1 MKAAPCALIVVLWAA
16 LSLSGCTRNWQ
27 SGEAAIPITF
37 KLPPSRVGRGVGNLK
52 HLVVLPALYN
62 AGWSESFARVYCV
75 TSAEFIRNAMA
86 GQAAKFLA
94 SSKDYR
100 IVATE
105 DRIVEGAST
114 SAEKDLL
121 AEYSRRLFEARD
133 GSPSAE
139 TADLA
144 RRIGAIYK
152 ADGIVLVHG
161 DYTSEDPITVSLMLF
176 GMAKPGLTVEA
187 WIFETGSGRMVWRGS
202 SWAPGCHW
210 NVEPAFTDL
219 ENAIPDVML
228 R

>member
-1 MKAAPCALIVVLWAA
+1 MKAVRCTLVVVLWTA
-16 LSLSGCTRNWQ
+16 LSLSGCAHNWQ
-27 SGEAAIPITF
+27 SGEAATPMTF
-37 KLPPSRVGRGVGNLK
+37 KLPPSRGGHGVGNLK
-52 HLVVLPALYN
+52 HLLVLPALYN
-62 AGWSESFARVYCV
+62 AGWSESFSGVLCV
-75 TSAEFIRNAMA
+75 TKAEFIRNDMT
-86 GQAAKFLA
+86 GQTAKFLA

-100 IVATE
+100 IVAPG
-105 DRIVEGAST
+105 DRVAE
-114 SAEKDLL
+114 SAPAPADKDLL

-152 ADGIVLVHG
+152 ADGIVVVRG
-161 DYTSEDPITVSLMLF
+161 DYTSEDPISVSLMLF
-176 GMAKPGLTVEA
+176 GIAKPGLTVEA
-187 WIFETGSGRMVWRGS
+187 WIFETRSGRVVWRGS

-219 ENAIPDVML
+219 ENAIPDVMM